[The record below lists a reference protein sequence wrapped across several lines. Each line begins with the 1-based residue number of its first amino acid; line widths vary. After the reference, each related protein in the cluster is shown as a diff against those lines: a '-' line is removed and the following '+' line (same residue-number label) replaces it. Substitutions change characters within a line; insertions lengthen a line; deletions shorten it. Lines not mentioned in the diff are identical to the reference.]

1 MRYAPKLLAIT
12 QAIFLQT
19 WYGRT
24 GNRHRAGSPN
34 RILIH
39 KGFRD
44 EFTSTFPSFLAS
56 CLLKDRIREVTY
68 HQRGSLTNSDS
79 SKTTLFD

>member
-1 MRYAPKLLAIT
+1 MRYAPKLLNYTSNLHADLVR
-12 QAIFLQT
+12 QNRQPV
-19 WYGRT
+19 T
-24 GNRHRAGSPN
+24 GNRHRAGAPN

-56 CLLKDRIREVTY
+56 CLLKDQIRDVTY
-68 HQRGSLTNSDS
+68 HQR
-79 SKTTLFD
+79 